1 MCTPGINAFFDQ
13 LYGDVHVD
21 LGALAVDYIG
31 LASGRVFGT
40 NPPYTLSD
48 FLAMYPKFFG
58 TPSLITAT
66 LDGSTSGI
74 SALSSTQNLKPGQLV
89 TGAGIPNGT
98 VFVSVNPAA
107 KTAVLSNATTAAG
120 TAVQLTVYAA
130 PPMPMVAIQLYINLA
145 SASLMQA
152 RWLDTWTL
160 AMALY
165 VAHFC
170 TLYMRSEAGPNQT
183 ASQIATSGLEKGVTV
198 SKSAGGVSVGVQV
211 PQGLEAW
218 GGWTETTYG
227 TQLVNFAQAIGSGP
241 IWVG

>member
-1 MCTPGINAFFDQ
+1 MGMDAVVDGFWDSLFG
-13 LYGDVHVD
+13 GDID
-21 LGALAVDYIG
+21 SSGMQTYS
-31 LASGRVFGT
+31 LASGIVFGT

-48 FLAMYPKFFG
+48 FLEMYPKFFG
-58 TPSLITAT
+58 APSAITAT
-66 LDGSTSGI
+66 LDGSTATI
-74 SALSSTQNLKPGQLV
+74 TALNSTQNLKRGQLV
-89 TGAGIPNGT
+89 TGTGIPDGT
-98 VFVSVNPAA
+98 VFVSVNPSA
-107 KTAVLSNATTAAG
+107 KTAVLSNVTTASG

-130 PPMPMVAIQLYINLA
+130 PPMPMMAIQLYINLA

-183 ASQIATSGLEKGVTV
+183 ASQIATSGLEKGIAV
-198 SKSAGGVSVGVQV
+198 SKSAGGVSTAAQLLAGM
-211 PQGLEAW
+211 EKW
-218 GGWTETTYG
+218 GAFAETTYG
-227 TQLVNFAQAIGSGP
+227 AQLIGFAEAIGSAA

>member
-1 MCTPGINAFFDQ
+1 
-13 LYGDVHVD
+13 
-21 LGALAVDYIG
+21 
-31 LASGRVFGT
+31 
-40 NPPYTLSD
+40 
-48 FLAMYPKFFG
+48 
-58 TPSLITAT
+58 
-66 LDGSTSGI
+66 
-74 SALSSTQNLKPGQLV
+74 
-89 TGAGIPNGT
+89 
-98 VFVSVNPAA
+98 
-107 KTAVLSNATTAAG
+107 
-120 TAVQLTVYAA
+120 
-130 PPMPMVAIQLYINLA
+130 
-145 SASLMQA
+145 MQA